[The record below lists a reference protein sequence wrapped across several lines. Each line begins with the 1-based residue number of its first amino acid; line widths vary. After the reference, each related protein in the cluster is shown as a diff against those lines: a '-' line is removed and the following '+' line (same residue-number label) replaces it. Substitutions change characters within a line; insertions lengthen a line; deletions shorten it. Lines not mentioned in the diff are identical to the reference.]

1 MKLLQNLSDSHP
13 PIPIKRHFTTY
24 KYFQV
29 GGDIA
34 KSTIIFKVMDEDPL
48 TSDDFIGQVLVYSLD
63 RNIYHLPALLHRLV
77 SN

>member
-1 MKLLQNLSDSHP
+1 MKLMKPMKHQ
-13 PIPIKRHFTTY
+13 RHFKTY

-48 TSDDFIGQVLVYSLD
+48 TSDDFIGQVLVY
-63 RNIYHLPALLHRLV
+63 
-77 SN
+77 

>member
-13 PIPIKRHFTTY
+13 PLPHQSNFTTY
-24 KYFQV
+24 RYFQV

-48 TSDDFIGQVLVYSLD
+48 TSDDFIGQVLV
-63 RNIYHLPALLHRLV
+63 N
-77 SN
+77 